1 MRTATDRLLRLPEVI
16 HLVGLSRTTIY
27 NLIASGEF
35 PRQIVIGP
43 RAVAWYQQELEAWIT
58 SKRQVAC
65 SAGGSPTITEHR
77 SQLIEDRS
85 GELPGSFLPLHFQG
99 DPIRVRL
106 DFRNVAW
113 FVATDIGR
121 ALALQPLSKMLTGIR
136 EDERSFH
143 SHEGAGSTG
152 LTLALISEAG
162 LLRLLRGGQRPE
174 ARRMQR
180 WLLQEV
186 LPWLHR

>member
-1 MRTATDRLLRLPEVI
+1 MTSATDRLLRLPEVI
-16 HLVGLSRTTIY
+16 HRVGLSRTTIY
-27 NLIASGEF
+27 SLIATGEF

-43 RAVAWYQQELEAWIT
+43 RAVAWSQQELEDWMT
-58 SKRQVAC
+58 SKRQVAF
-65 SAGGSPTITEHR
+65 SAGGPPTITEHR

-99 DPIRVRL
+99 EPIRVRL
-106 DFRNVAW
+106 DHRNVAW

-121 ALALQPLSKMLTGIR
+121 ALALQPLTTMLTGIR
-136 EDERSFH
+136 EDEQSFH
-143 SHEGAGSTG
+143 SQEGPGSTG
-152 LTLALISEAG
+152 LTLTLISEAG